1 MHRLLPIAIACLLLA
16 PLHAAEPPVEPEQ
29 QLEPAGAED
38 AAQPEEQ
45 APEDTA
51 EPDEDGTDSRVPLR
65 EIHRYVAVYNAIK
78 EAYVD
83 PVVDAELMQSAIRGL
98 LLDLDPHSAYLSGD
112 DARAF
117 DESTTGAYAGIGV
130 EVVRMPDGS
139 MRVVAPIDDD
149 PRRARRP
156 ALRRHHHRRRRPA
169 AHAGQPRR
177 HRPAARRAGH
187 QRVNHH
193 RARGRS
199 GAAGGDRGA
208 RADPRRQRAR
218 SHARARLRLRAGE
231 RVPGRDGG

>member
-139 MRVVAPIDDD
+139 MQVVAPIDDT
-149 PRRARRP
+149 
-156 ALRRHHHRRRRPA
+156 
-169 AHAGQPRR
+169 
-177 HRPAARRAGH
+177 PAARAGLRSARPPLSRIRREQRKGARRTRAGT
-187 QRVNHH
+187 
-193 RARGRS
+193 
-199 GAAGGDRGA
+199 
-208 RADPRRQRAR
+208 
-218 SHARARLRLRAGE
+218 RAGNRE
-231 RVPGRDGG
+231 TCPHSSHGRPTRGVPASCPIRRTQHCSSTSTTSRWASAATSRRN